1 MKPIN
6 SLGYQISFET
16 PKFSALNRFLK
27 KQNYANHVVLCDEN
41 TMQHCLPQLIM
52 ACPNLQAA
60 EIIELEPGEQTKSIE
75 IATQIWD
82 SLMEQKASRYTLLIN
97 LGGGV
102 IGDLGGFCASVYK
115 RGIDFVNI
123 PTTLLAMADASVG
136 GKTGIDFSG
145 IKNSIGS
152 FAQPAGVF
160 IHRPFLN
167 TLPSRQLMN
176 GLAEI
181 YKMAL
186 IAEAKLWNSLSEITL
201 LEMIERSVALKNA
214 IVLKDPTEKGGR
226 KVLNFGHTIG
236 HAIEGFVLKNGGDIL
251 HGEAIVAGMIIE
263 THLSW
268 QKKLVST
275 NYRNDVIITLQLIF
289 ELIEF
294 PFTSADLLP
303 YMQQDKK
310 NTTAGIS
317 FSLLSGPGK
326 CKHSQTCT
334 STQIEK
340 AINYYQA
347 LVND

>member
-6 SLGYQISFET
+6 SLGYQISFENS
-16 PKFSALNRFLK
+16 KFLALNRFFK
-27 KQNYANHVVLCDEN
+27 KRQYSQYVILCDEN
-41 TMQHCLPQLIM
+41 TMQHCLPQLM
-52 ACPNLQAA
+52 VACTVLQSA
-60 EIIELEPGEQTKSIE
+60 EIIELEPGEHTKALD

-82 SLMEQKASRYTLLIN
+82 SLIEQKAGRDTVLIN

-102 IGDLGGFCASVYK
+102 IGDLGGFAASVYK

-160 IHRPFLN
+160 IYRPFLD
-167 TLPSRQLMN
+167 TLHPRQLMN

-181 YKMAL
+181 YKIAL
-186 IAEAKLWNSLSEITL
+186 IADAKLWNKLSEITL
-201 LEMIERSVALKNA
+201 LEMIERSVQLKNA
-214 IVLKDPTEKGGR
+214 IVLKDPNEKGLR

-236 HAIEGFVLKNGGDIL
+236 HAIEAFVLKNGGDIL
-251 HGEAIVAGMIIE
+251 HGEAIVAGMIVE

-268 QKKLVST
+268 QKKLIST
-275 NYRNDVIITLQLIF
+275 SYRNDVIITLQLIF

-294 PFTSADLLP
+294 PFTCADLLS

-310 NTTAGIS
+310 NTAAGIS
-317 FSLLSGPGK
+317 FSLLSGAGK
-326 CKHSQTCT
+326 CKHSQTFT
-334 STQIEK
+334 ASHIEK